1 MAHRDGTPGPLESR
15 EGGGEGTSPQDR
27 DSRGEH
33 RVGEEMRGTG
43 ELQVKIL
50 PENALLPVQGSVGA
64 AGYDLCATSSFV
76 IPS

>member
-1 MAHRDGTPGPLESR
+1 MDGSPGWNPWTTREQRGRHVKGRHR
-15 EGGGEGTSPQDR
+15 QDL

-50 PENALLPVQGSVGA
+50 WENAVLQCVEVRGA
-64 AGYDLCATSSFV
+64 AWV
-76 IPS
+76 